1 MQTVTL
7 VNEAANT
14 AITGATVSYRP
25 VVGYTSVF
33 VAEVKATAATAPTTS
48 GTIALQGSLDG
59 VDWVT
64 IDSFLVSAMTQPLGA
79 GAWNAIGGYR
89 TYVKVVQGFPL
100 MRVCTSA
107 GIGSNGSHNLIAY
120 IANG

>member
-7 VNEAANT
+7 VNQAANA
-14 AITGATVSYRP
+14 AITGTATAYRP

-48 GTIALQGSLDG
+48 GTVALQGSLDG

-64 IDSFLVSAMTQPLGA
+64 VDSFLVSAMTQPIGA
-79 GAWNAIGGYR
+79 GAWNTTGGYR

-107 GIGSNGSHNLIAY
+107 AISGDHTLIAY
-120 IANG
+120 VANG